1 MNQEKYRA
9 IKIDNLWSIDS
20 YQFMQGSLDALV
32 KQEVSIT
39 KLEDLKIINQA
50 RAILNPDGSINENKG
65 IST

>member
-1 MNQEKYRA
+1 
-9 IKIDNLWSIDS
+9 
-20 YQFMQGSLDALV
+20 MQAGLDALV

-65 IST
+65 ISTWKRV